1 MWFQLEG
8 EVMFLNV
15 LVVHVL
21 EVWLLSLLGLHPS
34 GDWDESDPNCLRF
47 YGPYTVYTVQA
58 HISDPTA
65 IPDEAALLDSLERF
79 LAALN
84 KFLPVKL
91 YPYRIERYHG
101 DSLYVS
107 VYCS

>member
-1 MWFQLEG
+1 
-8 EVMFLNV
+8 MFLNV

-21 EVWLLSLLGLHPS
+21 EVWLLSLLGLIPS
-34 GDWDESDPNCLRF
+34 SDWDESDPNCLRF
-47 YGPYTVYTVQA
+47 YGPHAVYTVHA
-58 HISDPTA
+58 HITDFTL
-65 IPDEAALLDSLERF
+65 IPDEVALLDSLERY

-107 VYCS
+107 VYSS

>member
-1 MWFQLEG
+1 MNLAIC
-8 EVMFLNV
+8 L
-15 LVVHVL
+15 LHVY
-21 EVWLLSLLGLHPS
+21 LSLLGLIPS
-34 GDWDESDPNCLRF
+34 SDWDVNDPNCVRD
-47 YGPYTVYTVQA
+47 YGPYRIWVVHA
-58 HISDPTA
+58 HIPDPTA

-107 VYCS
+107 VYSS